1 MTASTQ
7 IKIVG
12 LEETLKELRKVEPQ
26 YVKDFRKRARVFAA
40 DAVVSA
46 KKEFDHQSDG
56 WREPDR
62 PLVGMNR
69 GSLVRGRNVRWDA
82 RKVRRSIKF
91 KLGGP
96 TKRTRVGKSYR
107 MFAIMQADAAG
118 AIYDMAGK
126 RNSNPQVQFEETL
139 AKFVDIPHTRPQ
151 RGRPN
156 KGPSRYMYP
165 GIEFYLPV
173 LEERMLGLVRELEV
187 KTNKKL
193 VKGRRR

>member
-1 MTASTQ
+1 VTASTQ

-82 RKVRRSIKF
+82 RKARRSIKF

-126 RNSNPQVQFEETL
+126 RNSNPKVRFEETL
-139 AKFVDIPHTRPQ
+139 AEFVDIPHTRPQ
-151 RGRPN
+151 AGRPN

-173 LEERMLGLVRELEV
+173 LEERMLGLVRELEA

>member
-1 MTASTQ
+1 MTVSTQ
-7 IKIVG
+7 TKIVG
-12 LEETLKELRKVEPQ
+12 LEQTLKELRKIEPE
-26 YVKDFRKRARVFAA
+26 YVKDFRKRARGFAA

-46 KKEFDHQSDG
+46 KKELDHQSQG
-56 WREPDR
+56 WRENDR

-69 GSLVRGRNVRWDA
+69 GSLVRGRNVRWDS
-82 RKVRRSIKF
+82 RRVRRSIKF

-96 TKRTRVGKSYR
+96 TKKARTGKSYR
-107 MFAIMQADAAG
+107 MFSIMQADAAG

-126 RNSNPQVQFEETL
+126 RNSNPDVRFEETL
-139 AKFVDIPHTRPQ
+139 AEFVDTPHTRPQ
-151 RGRPN
+151 PGRPN

-165 GIEFYLPV
+165 GISFYLPV
-173 LEERMLGLVRELEV
+173 LEERMLGLVRELEA